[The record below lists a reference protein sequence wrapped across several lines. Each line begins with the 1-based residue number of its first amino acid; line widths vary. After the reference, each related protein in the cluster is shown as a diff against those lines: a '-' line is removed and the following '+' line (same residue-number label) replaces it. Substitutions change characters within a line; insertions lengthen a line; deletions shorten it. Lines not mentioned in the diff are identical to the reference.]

1 MKKLFLLIPATLI
14 LTISMAQDTKS
25 DMSKKNASLDGKS
38 FKITLTTAG
47 SESINPQSGDKSGMN
62 SGTQSGEMKTQ
73 DGTSMEKTILEESL
87 GCLNKIF
94 HSIKNE
100 LSDESN
106 NSLFI
111 NFNPNYYYSIP
122 NSSDL
127 VVKVP
132 VNE

>member
-62 SGTQSGEMKTQ
+62 SGTQSGEMKTRTELLWIKQ
-73 DGTSMEKTILEESL
+73 VEAIRCNQVLTKTQQQKQE
-87 GCLNKIF
+87 
-94 HSIKNE
+94 H
-100 LSDESN
+100 
-106 NSLFI
+106 
-111 NFNPNYYYSIP
+111 
-122 NSSDL
+122 
-127 VVKVP
+127 
-132 VNE
+132 